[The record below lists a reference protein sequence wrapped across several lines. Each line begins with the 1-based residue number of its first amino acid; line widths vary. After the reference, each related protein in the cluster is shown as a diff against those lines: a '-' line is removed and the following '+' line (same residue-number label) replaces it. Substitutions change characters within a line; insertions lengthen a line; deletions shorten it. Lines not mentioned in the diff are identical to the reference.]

1 MSYEYIKYLS
11 EVRLL
16 IYLKKKIF
24 GVLLCVEQ
32 NDFFFF

>member
-16 IYLKKKIF
+16 IYLKKIF
-24 GVLLCVEQ
+24 AVLLCVEQ